1 MYKNPGRK
9 TWIRITEEEEKRYL
23 EWFNRFIAGV
33 IGGLIVISIVGIY
46 QEIWLSQFE
55 TRIETDK
62 YFIYVKKQ

>member
-23 EWFNRFIAGV
+23 EWFNRFIADV